1 MEDILDV
8 ETEMTS
14 RLSGLQKRL
23 DKHAMHEISK
33 DVGKIQEL
41 IKANLQR
48 SKVIQV
54 EERFYD
60 ATTLKGTFD
69 LNTISTTISGSNQ
82 GVQGSRSGAFRAQI
96 TSLRYSAQVHE
107 QEDAQEKG
115 AENDV
120 VKWH

>member
-69 LNTISTTISGSNQ
+69 LNISTTYYFRIK
-82 GVQGSRSGAFRAQI
+82 SRSPRI
-96 TSLRYSAQVHE
+96 TLWSFSSTNHE
-107 QEDAQEKG
+107 SPIFCTST
-115 AENDV
+115 
-120 VKWH
+120 